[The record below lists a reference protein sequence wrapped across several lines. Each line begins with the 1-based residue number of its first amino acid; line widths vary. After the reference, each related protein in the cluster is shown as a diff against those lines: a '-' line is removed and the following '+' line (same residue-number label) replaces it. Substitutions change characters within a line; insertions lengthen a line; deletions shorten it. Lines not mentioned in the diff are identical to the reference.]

1 MDETKETNN
10 TTPEK
15 ETTAVEIPK
24 PKHSWWQEGIVAGII
39 ILLLTVAIFF
49 VVRLLPITQSEE
61 TLVKLTYSQDK
72 YIQFDSGFGSWS
84 LLLGGVVSILYFVL
98 FYFIRPSGIKP
109 EFGPKYKWL
118 IAYIILALFGYLAYL
133 VIAVLLS
140 GWGISLALSSG
151 VATFLVGVYDYLIYK
166 SYMEQRTM
174 SNALFWEIF
183 RFAIVGL
190 VAAIFDFA
198 TCFIFQFLIFG
209 GSTALYVTG
218 IATVMGFIIGVTINY
233 LMSTYMVY
241 KAAKSNFS
249 KSAKGIITFLVLSA
263 IGLGIGV
270 GIQYVLY
277 DWLYIVVGVSF
288 LTYPVDFVI
297 RTLIVMVY
305 NYITRKLFI
314 YR

>member
-1 MDETKETNN
+1 MEENKEIQTCN
-10 TTPEK
+10 K
-15 ETTAVEIPK
+15 EIVSAIQIPVAK
-24 PKHSWWQEGIVAGII
+24 YKWYQEGIIAAII
-39 ILLLTVAIFF
+39 ILLLTAGIYFIVK
-49 VVRLLPITQSEE
+49 LLPINVTEE
-61 TLVKLTYSQDK
+61 SLVYLTYSQDK
-72 YIQFDSGFGSWS
+72 YIQFDANFGLWS
-84 LLLGGVVSILYFVL
+84 LILGALVSILYYVL
-98 FYFIRPSGIKP
+98 FFFIRPSGIKP
-109 EFGPKYKWL
+109 DFGPRYKWL

-133 VIAVLLS
+133 VIAILLS
-140 GWGISLALSSG
+140 GWSISLATSSG
-151 VATFLVGVYDYLIYK
+151 VATLLVGIYDYLIYK
-166 SYMEQRTM
+166 SYMEGRTM

-198 TCFIFQFLIFG
+198 TCFIFQFIIFN
-209 GSTALYVTG
+209 GSTAFYVTG
-218 IATVMGFIIGVTINY
+218 IATGMGFVIGVTINY

-249 KSAKGIITFLVLSA
+249 KSAKGIITFLVLS
-263 IGLGIGV
+263 ILGLLIGV

-277 DWLYIVVGVSF
+277 DFLFINIGVSF

-297 RTLIVMVY
+297 RTLVVMVY

>member
-1 MDETKETNN
+1 
-10 TTPEK
+10 
-15 ETTAVEIPK
+15 
-24 PKHSWWQEGIVAGII
+24 
-39 ILLLTVAIFF
+39 
-49 VVRLLPITQSEE
+49 
-61 TLVKLTYSQDK
+61 
-72 YIQFDSGFGSWS
+72 
-84 LLLGGVVSILYFVL
+84 
-98 FYFIRPSGIKP
+98 
-109 EFGPKYKWL
+109 
-118 IAYIILALFGYLAYL
+118 
-133 VIAVLLS
+133 
-140 GWGISLALSSG
+140 
-151 VATFLVGVYDYLIYK
+151 
-166 SYMEQRTM
+166 M

-190 VAAIFDFA
+190 VAAVFDFA

-249 KSAKGIITFLVLSA
+249 KSAKGIITFLVLS
-263 IGLGIGV
+263 ILGLLIGV

-277 DWLYIVVGVSF
+277 DFLFIHIGVSF

-297 RTLIVMVY
+297 RTLVVMVY

>member
-1 MDETKETNN
+1 MEENKEIQTSN
-10 TTPEK
+10 K
-15 ETTAVEIPK
+15 EPIPSIEIPA
-24 PKHSWWQEGIVAGII
+24 PKYKWYQEGIVAAII
-39 ILLLTVAIFF
+39 ILLLTAGVYL
-49 VVRLLPITQSEE
+49 V
-61 TLVKLTYSQDK
+61 VKLIPIYTIEVPLVYITYSQGK
-72 YIQFDSGFGSWS
+72 SITFSGDFGIWS
-84 LLLGGVVSILYFVL
+84 LILGALVSILYYVL
-98 FYFIRPSGIKP
+98 FFFIRPSGITP
-109 EFGPKYKWL
+109 DFGPKAKWL

-133 VIAVLLS
+133 VIAILLS
-140 GWGISLALSSG
+140 GWNISFQTSSA
-151 VATFLVGVYDYLIYK
+151 VSTLLVGIYDYLIYK
-166 SYMEQRTM
+166 SYMEGRTM

-198 TCFIFQFLIFG
+198 TCFIFQFIIFN
-209 GSTALYVTG
+209 GSTAFYGTG
-218 IATVMGFIIGVTINY
+218 IATGMGFVIGVTINY

-249 KSAKGIITFLVLSA
+249 KSAKGIITFLVLS
-263 IGLGIGV
+263 ILGLLIGV

-277 DWLYIVVGVSF
+277 DWLYLLVGVAF

-297 RTLIVMVY
+297 RTLVVMVY